1 MRNALIRWARQRLDR
16 LTTMTTAV
24 VIGSGPNGLSA
35 GIVLAQAGIDVTVLE
50 AQDEIG
56 GGTRSAELTMPGLIH
71 DVCSAAHPTGAASP
85 FFNSLDLASHGL
97 TWSRAE
103 VEVANP
109 LADGRAGIVF
119 GDLDR
124 TAAMLGVD
132 GESWRRL
139 FAPVAAHADD
149 IATEIL
155 QPILHV
161 PHHVRDLV
169 PFLAQGML
177 PTTMLARR
185 WQTEEARA
193 LFAGMAA
200 HAAQPLT
207 RPTTAA
213 LGMMFGMLA
222 HSYGWPVAVGGSAS
236 ISRALASVLEQAGGR
251 IETRTRVTALPD
263 ADIVMFDTS
272 PDQVL
277 AMVGDRLPARVARPL
292 RRWKHGPAAFKL
304 DFAVEGGVP
313 WLNEWARKAGTVH
326 VGGTLEQ
333 IHAADRAAS
342 RGQMPERPFV
352 LLCQQ
357 YLADP
362 SRSVGDVH
370 PVWAYAHVPHGWT
383 GDATEA
389 IIGQVERFAPGFR
402 DRIVAT
408 ATCTP
413 ADFQAYNANYVGG
426 DIGGGAI
433 TPWQTAVR
441 PRISAHPHHL
451 GLPGLYLCSASSAPG
466 GGVHGMAGFHAAQ
479 AALRNLP

>member
-1 MRNALIRWARQRLDR
+1 
-16 LTTMTTAV
+16 MTTAV

-35 GIVLAQAGIDVTVLE
+35 AIVLARAGVDVTVLE

-56 GGTRSAELTMPGLIH
+56 GGTRSAELTLPGLVH
-71 DVCSAAHPTGAASP
+71 DICSAAHPTGAASP
-85 FFNSLDLASHGL
+85 FFRSLDLGGHGL
-97 TWSRAE
+97 QWARAE
-103 VEVANP
+103 VELANP
-109 LADGRAGIVF
+109 LADGRAGVVF

-124 TAAMLGVD
+124 TAEHLGAD
-132 GESWRRL
+132 GDAWRRL
-139 FAPVAAHADD
+139 FASAAAHVDEL
-149 IATEIL
+149 TPEIF
-155 QPILHV
+155 QPVLHV
-161 PHHVRDLV
+161 PHHLRELV
-169 PFLAQGML
+169 PFLARGAQPATWVAG
-177 PTTMLARR
+177 R
-185 WQTEEARA
+185 WQGEEARS

-200 HAAQPLT
+200 HAAQPLN

-236 ISRALASVLEQAGGR
+236 IARALASVLEQAGGR
-251 IETRTRVTALPD
+251 IQTRTRVQTLPD

-277 AMVGDRLPARVARPL
+277 AMVGDRLPARVAVPL
-292 RRWKHGPAAFKL
+292 RRWKHGPAAFKV

-313 WLNEWARKAGTVH
+313 WRNEWASRAGTVH
-326 VGGTLEQ
+326 VGGTLEE
-333 IHAADRAAS
+333 IHSADRDAS
-342 RGQMPERPFV
+342 RGRMPDRPFV

-362 SRSVGDVH
+362 SRSVGDTH

-389 IIGQVERFAPGFR
+389 IIAQVERFAPGFR

-408 ATCTP
+408 AVTRP
-413 ADFQAYNANYVGG
+413 ADFWSYNANYVGG
-426 DIGGGAI
+426 DIGGGAV

-441 PRISAHPHHL
+441 PRVSVHPHHL

-466 GGVHGMAGFHAAQ
+466 GGVHGMAGFHAAT
-479 AALRNLP
+479 AALRELEGQPPAT

>member
-1 MRNALIRWARQRLDR
+1 V
-16 LTTMTTAV
+16 TTAV

-35 GIVLAQAGIDVTVLE
+35 AIVLAQAGVDVTVLE
-50 AQDEIG
+50 AQDRIG
-56 GGTRSAELTMPGLIH
+56 GGTRSAELTVPGLVH
-71 DVCSAAHPTGAASP
+71 DICSAAHPTGAVSP
-85 FFNSLDLASHGL
+85 FFNSLDLGSHGL
-97 TWSRAE
+97 EWARAE

-109 LADGRAGIVF
+109 LTNGRAGVVF
-119 GDLDR
+119 GDLER

-132 GESWRRL
+132 GDAWRSL
-139 FAPVAAHADD
+139 FASPAAHVDD
-149 IATEIL
+149 LAPEIFG
-155 QPILHV
+155 PVLHV
-161 PHHVRDLV
+161 PRHLRELA
-169 PFLAQGML
+169 PFLARGVL
-177 PTTMLARR
+177 PATWVARR
-185 WQTEEARA
+185 WQTDEARA

-200 HAAQPLT
+200 HAAQPLD

-236 ISRALASVLEQAGGR
+236 IAQALASVLEKAGGR
-251 IETRTRVTALPD
+251 IETRTRVTTLPD

-277 AMVGDRLPARVARPL
+277 AMVGERLPAHVAVPL
-292 RRWKHGPAAFKL
+292 RRWRHGPAAFKIDL
-304 DFAVEGGVP
+304 AVDGGVP
-313 WLNEWARKAGTVH
+313 WTNEWARKAGTVH
-326 VGGTLEQ
+326 VGGTLEE
-333 IHAADRAAS
+333 IHAADRTAS

-362 SRSVGDVH
+362 SRSVGDIH

-383 GDATEA
+383 GDATDA
-389 IIGQVERFAPGFR
+389 IIAQVERFAPGFR

-408 ATCTP
+408 AVTTP
-413 ADFQAYNANYVGG
+413 AQLQAYNANYVGG

-441 PRISAHPHHL
+441 PRVSPHPHHL
-451 GLPGLYLCSASSAPG
+451 GVKGLYLCSASSAPG
-466 GGVHGMAGFHAAQ
+466 GGVHGMAGFHAAT
-479 AALRNLP
+479 AALRALP